1 MSREYRV
8 LSSSGTDN
16 EFDVLF
22 APGLPQFGYAHPSY
36 PDATVKSRT
45 ARQES
50 EDSKKAW
57 IVTVNWDTQSEED
70 EQQDPQENTNPLSE
84 KWSLRIVTSTREEMM
99 VKDLAGDPIESSAG
113 EPIRNIFRE
122 VSDFSFVLSGN
133 MAVSAVDFDA
143 IKETMN
149 QANQTTFFTVPAG
162 EAKLMRFEAEYLYHR
177 VPGRYWATQ
186 WEFAVRD
193 GGWDIEV
200 LDEGFFE
207 LDSSGDKVQIMVKT
221 ADADGTEGEPQP
233 VSEPYPL
240 DGSGHRLADGDPH
253 EYLTF
258 KRVSQKPFSALNIP
272 TATTDSRF

>member
-22 APGLPQFGYAHPSY
+22 APGLPQFGNAHPSY
-36 PDATVKSRT
+36 PYATVKSRT

-113 EPIRNIFRE
+113 EPIRNVFRE

-133 MAVSAVDFDA
+133 MAVSAVDFDT

-162 EAKLMRFEAEYLYHR
+162 EAKLMRFEADYLYHR

-193 GGWDIEV
+193 GGWDIEA

-207 LDSSGDKVQIMVKT
+207 LDASGDKVQIKVKT
-221 ADADGTEGEPQP
+221 KDEDGNEGEPESI
-233 VSEPYPL
+233 SEPYPL
-240 DGSGHRLADGDPH
+240 NGSGGRLPKGGTPV
-253 EYLTF
+253 YLEF
-258 KRVSQKPFSALNIP
+258 QRVTQKPFSALNIP